1 MSVIIR
7 RMTEDE
13 FSYVYQWSVKQQ
25 TKELMEELNMS
36 EEAAIKETVKEISEM
51 LPNGLNTQ
59 DNYLMSII
67 ETESGEMVGFIW
79 TLHEITAGRKQSFIC
94 DFAVWESKRG
104 KGYGKNALCL
114 AEQNAAEAG
123 CLESV
128 LFVNDNN
135 HLAIDLYKK
144 CGYEVLHQEK
154 YGKYMIK
161 QL

>member
-1 MSVIIR
+1 
-7 RMTEDE
+7 
-13 FSYVYQWSVKQQ
+13 
-25 TKELMEELNMS
+25 MEELNMS

-94 DFAVWESKRG
+94 DFAVWESKQQ
-104 KGYGKNALCL
+104 KGYGKRALDL
-114 AEQNAAEAG
+114 TEQKAVEAG
-123 CLESV
+123 CQECV
-128 LFVNDNN
+128 LFVNDHN
-135 HLAIDLYKK
+135 HRAIKLYDK
-144 CGYEVLHQEK
+144 CGYEVLRQEK
-154 YGKYMIK
+154 IGKYMMK